1 MLTKITTASL
11 WGIDAELV
19 TVETDVHPGLPA
31 LNIVGLADITVKEA
45 RERIRPAVM
54 NSGFS
59 FPGNRITVN
68 LSPAASR
75 KEGSHFDLPVAL
87 GILLLQEE
95 GRRYGNSDGDFGERY
110 SAEGNSGEW
119 GVMGELSL
127 DGKVLPVRGAL
138 PMAIGM
144 RKSGIRKI
152 MAPEGN
158 AEEVSIVEDV
168 SVYPVRD
175 LRQAFD
181 VYTGRQ
187 PAERFAGGKAGGPHA
202 DGISAPDYA
211 DVTGQENVKRAVTV
225 AAAGAHG
232 ILMMGSPGVGKT
244 MIAGRMPGI
253 MPDLD
258 YEGSLTLTQIYS
270 IAGKL
275 SEKKQII
282 RERPF
287 VAPHTTVTKA
297 ALLGGGLRPRP
308 GDVSL
313 AHDGI
318 LFLDEFG
325 EFDGRLLD
333 MLRQPMEDGKIVISR
348 GGRNV
353 TFPCSFML
361 VAASN
366 PCKCGYLGDPKHEC
380 TCTPGQIDSYRS
392 RFSGPLMDRID
403 LHVRVEAVDR
413 KDLGEKTKGMSTS
426 EMKAMVVSARNLQRK
441 RQGSRL
447 NGEMDPGELKKYCP
461 LGKEE
466 KQFVEKAYSS
476 LGLSMR
482 VFHKIIKV
490 SRTIADLAGETEINI
505 SHIAEAMQYRGL
517 DSIYR
522 R

>member
-1 MLTKITTASL
+1 MLTKIMTASL
-11 WGIDAELV
+11 WGIDADLV

-31 LNIVGLADITVKEA
+31 LNIVGLADITIKEA
-45 RERIRPAVM
+45 RDRIRPAVM
-54 NSGFS
+54 NSGFR

-68 LSPAASR
+68 LSPAATR

-87 GILLLQEE
+87 GLLLLEE
-95 GRRYGNSDGDFGERY
+95 GAPVENAPG
-110 SAEGNSGEW
+110 W

-127 DGKVLPVRGAL
+127 DGQVLPVTGAL

-144 RKSGIRKI
+144 RKSGIKKI
-152 MAPEGN
+152 MVPEGN

-168 SVYPVRD
+168 DVYPVSD

-181 VYTGRQ
+181 VYTGKA
-187 PAERFAGGKAGGPHA
+187 PAIRYKGTDTA
-202 DGISAPDYA
+202 DHGSRVIGVPDYA
-211 DVTGQENVKRAVTV
+211 DVAGQENVKRAVTI

-232 ILMMGSPGVGKT
+232 LLMMGSPGVGKT

-258 YEGSLTLTQIYS
+258 YEGALTLTQIYS
-270 IAGKL
+270 VAGRL

-282 RERPF
+282 RDRPF
-287 VAPHTTVTKA
+287 IAPHTIVTKA
-297 ALLGGGLRPRP
+297 GLLGGGLRPKP
-308 GDVSL
+308 GAVSL
-313 AHDGI
+313 AHEGI

-325 EFDGRLLD
+325 EFDGKLLD
-333 MLRQPMEDGKIVISR
+333 MLRQPMEERKIAISR
-348 GGRNV
+348 GGRNAV
-353 TFPCSFML
+353 FPCSFML

-403 LHVRVEAVDR
+403 LHVKVEAVEER
-413 KDLGEKTKGMSTS
+413 DLGRKTKGLSTA
-426 EMKAMVVSARNLQRK
+426 EMKEMVAGARVLQRR
-441 RQGSRL
+441 RQKDRL
-447 NGEMDPGELKKYCP
+447 NGELDPAELKKYCP
-461 LGKEE
+461 LGGEE
-466 KQFVEKAYSS
+466 RKFMEKAYSS

-482 VFHKIIKV
+482 VYHKVIKV
-490 SRTIADLAGETEINI
+490 SRTIADLAGEPEIGVD
-505 SHIAEAMQYRGL
+505 HIAEALQYRGL
-517 DSIYR
+517 ESIYR